1 MTDSKGLFSDCVFA
15 FVPSSSLAPK
25 DISAY
30 TTIVESNGG
39 TVVEPRRDGSIRIEQ
54 VTHIVANS
62 IDFEQFTESQAYMI
76 PVVTLN
82 WIASSIKRG
91 KQAQVRPFSP
101 DPRMIFSTVTLTCA
115 DLPTIDKET
124 IAGATVALGG
134 MESADVTRQT
144 THICALSLD
153 HPKCQTAVE
162 KKLKVKI
169 VLPHWFEDCFK
180 LGKRIDEAPYCLPD
194 PEILRVDPAAEVEI
208 PEDKEGRLVGATS
221 PNPDAL
227 VRGSVQPSTVFRDK
241 AVMISRDLNITP
253 KSLNIVKMRITG
265 GGGTVVEKVE
275 DCDMFICQYRDGP
288 EYIKAAQLE
297 KEVGNLAWLLHLISH
312 NEWTSPLRRLLHY
325 PVPRDGI
332 PGFDGLRI
340 CISNYG
346 GDARIYL
353 ENLIKATGA
362 TYTKTMKTDNT
373 HLITARSSS
382 EKYEAAKDWGVETT
396 NHLWIEES
404 YAKCE
409 MQPLTVSKY
418 THFPPRTNLGEIIGQ
433 TFFDEAK
440 LRENYYPGGGDDD
453 QEANKSPR
461 AKRKRQI
468 LEAAQ
473 ENAQKGGPA
482 DGVVIG
488 CQEHKEFDA
497 LQDDAHEHAEATRKK
512 FGVAAPPPKK
522 NNNSSVFA
530 TPARRQP
537 ARAGKE
543 NDTPSE
549 MSMSTG
555 GRSAKTKAMTNLQN
569 LASDIALY
577 EKEKKRTSKD
587 GPWGGKRAA
596 DMLDRTRTRGAR
608 ASSPTPGA
616 EEQDKEE
623 ARPSKKRKSS
633 KSSETIRVM
642 LTGFTR
648 WVGQKRREDSER
660 RKLRAMGIIIVGE
673 HHACDY
679 LAAPYIVRTVKFLRT
694 LAKGVTI
701 IKSDFID
708 EALETG
714 EMPDPQRFV
723 LKDKEN
729 EKKFGIQLETAISRA
744 RANKGRLL
752 AGIPI
757 YCTSNIR
764 NGPESF
770 RPIAEANGAQFLTYS
785 ARSGV
790 TIRPTTAEEDGG
802 APADPVYLLTS
813 NSEEE
818 RKLWPKFTAMAER
831 GHMEARIV
839 SADWLLDV
847 TMRQQVSFDEKYL
860 ASVFFEQQ
868 ST

>member
-1 MTDSKGLFSDCVFA
+1 MDVADSVNMTDSKGIFSDCVFA
-15 FVPSSSLAPK
+15 FVPSSSLPPK

-39 TVVEPRRDGSIRIEQ
+39 TVVEPRRDGSIRIEE
-54 VTHIVANS
+54 VTHIIANS

-76 PVVTLN
+76 PVVTLY

-101 DPRMIFSTVTLTCA
+101 DPRMIFSKVTLTCA

-124 IAGATVALGG
+124 IAGATIALGG

-153 HPKCQTAVE
+153 HPKCRTAIE

-169 VLPHWFEDCFK
+169 VLPHWFVGNPHHPVTTQEVCIGYLILTCLTFRFEDCFK
-180 LGKRIDEAPYCLPD
+180 LGKRIDEGPYCLPD
-194 PEILRVDPAAEVEI
+194 PEILRVDPTAEVEI
-208 PEDKEGRLVGATS
+208 PTDTEGRLTGATS

-227 VRGSVQPSTVFRDK
+227 VQGPAQPATVFRDK
-241 AVMISRDLNITP
+241 MVMISSDLNITP

-265 GGGTVVEKVE
+265 GGGTIVDNVD

-288 EYIKAAQLE
+288 DYIKAAQLE

-332 PGFDGLRI
+332 PGFKDLRI

-382 EKYEAAKDWGVETT
+382 EKYEAAKDWGIETT

-404 YAKCE
+404 YARCE

-433 TFFDEAK
+433 TFFDEDK
-440 LRENYYPGGGDDD
+440 LREYYYPGGD
-453 QEANKSPR
+453 EPTSPR

-468 LEAAQ
+468 LAAAH

-488 CQEHKEFDA
+488 RREHKESEGFG
-497 LQDDAHEHAEATRKK
+497 DDAGEHVGVTKK
-512 FGVAAPPPKK
+512 NGGMAAPPPK
-522 NNNSSVFA
+522 NGAFA
-530 TPARRQP
+530 TPARRER

-543 NDTPSE
+543 NETPSE
-549 MSMSTG
+549 VSTG
-555 GRSAKTKAMTNLQN
+555 SRSAKAKAMATLQH
-569 LASDIALY
+569 LATDIALY

-596 DMLDRTRTRGAR
+596 DVLDKSRGGR
-608 ASSPTPGA
+608 ASSPTPGPDK
-616 EEQDKEE
+616 QDDDDE
-623 ARPSKKRKSS
+623 ARPSKKRRSS
-633 KSSETIRVM
+633 HVDETIRVM

-648 WVGQKRREDSER
+648 WVGQKQREDAER
-660 RKLRAMGIIIVGE
+660 
-673 HHACDY
+673 
-679 LAAPYIVRTVKFLRT
+679 VRY
-694 LAKGVTI
+694 
-701 IKSDFID
+701 
-708 EALETG
+708 
-714 EMPDPQRFV
+714 M
-723 LKDKEN
+723 
-729 EKKFGIQLETAISRA
+729 
-744 RANKGRLL
+744 
-752 AGIPI
+752 
-757 YCTSNIR
+757 
-764 NGPESF
+764 
-770 RPIAEANGAQFLTYS
+770 FLTKEEVIS
-785 ARSGV
+785 AC
-790 TIRPTTAEEDGG
+790 
-802 APADPVYLLTS
+802 
-813 NSEEE
+813 
-818 RKLWPKFTAMAER
+818 
-831 GHMEARIV
+831 
-839 SADWLLDV
+839 
-847 TMRQQVSFDEKYL
+847 
-860 ASVFFEQQ
+860 
-868 ST
+868 

>member
-1 MTDSKGLFSDCVFA
+1 MTDSKGIFSDCVFA

-30 TTIVESNGG
+30 STIVESNGG
-39 TVVEPRRDGSIRIEQ
+39 TVLEPRRDGSIRTEE
-54 VTHIVANS
+54 VTHIIANS

-101 DPRMIFSTVTLTCA
+101 DPRMIFSKVTLTCA

-124 IAGATVALGG
+124 IAGATIALGG

-153 HPKCQTAVE
+153 HPKCQTAIE

-180 LGKRIDEAPYCLPD
+180 LGKRIDEGPYCLPD
-194 PEILRVDPAAEVEI
+194 PEILRVDPTAEVEI

-227 VRGSVQPSTVFRDK
+227 VQGPAQPSTVFRDK

-265 GGGTVVEKVE
+265 GGGTIVDNVE

-288 EYIKAAQLE
+288 EYVKAAQLE

-312 NEWTSPLRRLLHY
+312 NEWTSALRRLLHY

-332 PGFDGLRI
+332 PGFKDLRI

-382 EKYEAAKDWGVETT
+382 EKYEAAKDWGIETT

-409 MQPLTVSKY
+409 MQPLTISKY

-433 TFFDEAK
+433 TFFDEGK
-440 LRENYYPGGGDDD
+440 LREKYYPGGD
-453 QEANKSPR
+453 EPKSPR
-461 AKRKRQI
+461 AKRKRQ
-468 LEAAQ
+468 LLDAAH

-488 CQEHKEFDA
+488 RQEHKEFDV
-497 LQDDAHEHAEATRKK
+497 LQDDAEDYAEATRKK
-512 FGVAAPPPKK
+512 FGVPAPPPKNGVPAPPPK
-522 NNNSSVFA
+522 NGVFA
-530 TPARRQP
+530 TPARRER

-543 NDTPSE
+543 NETPSE
-549 MSMSTG
+549 MSTG
-555 GRSAKTKAMTNLQN
+555 SRSAKAKAMANLQH

-596 DMLDRTRTRGAR
+596 DSLDRSRGAR

-616 EEQDKEE
+616 DKQDDDD
-623 ARPSKKRKSS
+623 ARPSKKRKSTAAD
-633 KSSETIRVM
+633 ETIRVM

-648 WVGQKRREDSER
+648 WVGQKQREDAER

-673 HHACDY
+673 NQSCDY

-714 EMPDPQRFV
+714 QMPDPQRFI

-729 EKKFGIQLETAISRA
+729 EKKFGIQLETAIARA
-744 RANKGRLL
+744 RANRGRLL

-770 RPIAEANGAQFLTYS
+770 QPIAVANGAQFLTYS

-790 TIRPTTAEEDGG
+790 TIRPTTAEEDGD
-802 APADPVYLLTS
+802 APPDPVYLLTS

-818 RKLWPKFTAMAER
+818 RKLWPRFRAMAEK
-831 GHMEARIV
+831 GHMEPRIV

-860 ASVFFEQQ
+860 ANIFFDQQ